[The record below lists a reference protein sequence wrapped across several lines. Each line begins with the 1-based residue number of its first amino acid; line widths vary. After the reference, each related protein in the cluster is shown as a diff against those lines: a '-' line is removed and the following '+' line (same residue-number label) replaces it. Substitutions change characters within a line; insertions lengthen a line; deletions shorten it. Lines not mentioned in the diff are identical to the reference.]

1 MTNAV
6 STKAN
11 TAHRIWKSAQLYIG
25 FHRDQKGNQRDE
37 AKVWPPKN
45 GNASIHA
52 DPKEQEVFLVLK
64 SEDQAKP
71 RDVQL
76 KLHPDRIVVRRDAGP
91 SWQGVVIEAGLIS
104 VQVNGAWIR
113 IKSDGSVTQDLDGDL
128 THLEA
133 DGSVIKN
140 TEFVQAQMSGDGVEL
155 SRRTETS
162 IAAIRHDGVVSKM
175 RDAS

>member
-6 STKAN
+6 STKA
-11 TAHRIWKSAQLYIG
+11 TAINRIWKSAQLYIG
-25 FHRDQKGNQRDE
+25 FHRDQNGKQRDE

-52 DPKEQEVFLVLK
+52 DPKEQEAFVVLK
-64 SEDQAKP
+64 SADQSKP

-76 KLHPDRIVVRRDAGP
+76 KLHPDRIVVRRDAGL
-91 SWQGVVIEAGLIS
+91 SWQGVDIQEDRIS
-104 VQVNGAWIR
+104 VHVNGVWIR

-128 THLEA
+128 TIIEA

-140 TEFVQAQMSGDGVEL
+140 TGFVQAQMSADGVEL
-155 SRRTETS
+155 SRRTDTS
-162 IAAIRHDGVVSKM
+162 IAAIRYDGVVSKVL
-175 RDAS
+175 D